1 MFGGLYGMPML
12 VFFAHLC
19 SLLLL
24 LEAPSCH
31 RSDWESYPYTNHF
44 NVVNTKITQLK
55 NHHKWVVPSPN
66 GSCLNCLWHW
76 AYHIN
81 HHLSVTWWWHPYN
94 FPSSQ
99 PSDFDF
105 NIFST
110 DAIVAAQAQA
120 MLRETET
127 EPAWAVGKK
136 GDTMSVHICV

>member
-1 MFGGLYGMPML
+1 MACPCWFYLHIFARSCSFWKHHHVIDHFGRVTLTLIILM
-12 VFFAHLC
+12 
-19 SLLLL
+19 
-24 LEAPSCH
+24 
-31 RSDWESYPYTNHF
+31 WYT
-44 NVVNTKITQLK
+44 VNPIITHLK
-55 NHHKWVVPSPN
+55 NHRKWVVPSPN
-66 GSCLNCLWHW
+66 GSYLYCLWHW

-81 HHLSVTWWWHPYN
+81 HHLSVTWWRHPYN

-99 PSDFDF
+99 PSGFDF

-136 GDTMSVHICV
+136 GDTMSVHISV